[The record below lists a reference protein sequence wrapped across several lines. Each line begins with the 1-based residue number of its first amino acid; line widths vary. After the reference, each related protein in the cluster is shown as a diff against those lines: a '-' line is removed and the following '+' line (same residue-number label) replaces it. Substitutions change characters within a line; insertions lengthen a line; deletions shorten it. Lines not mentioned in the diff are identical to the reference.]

1 MQDRLAAWRRMLHQI
16 PEVGMDLPN
25 TLAYVKDRLN
35 EMGVG
40 SAQAGRCGLYAL
52 LGQGTAPSCSAPH
65 AELRYLYFSSSNCPY
80 NIVPLL
86 PFRYPMKPD
95 TVIFGGISSNMWI
108 WSGLHIPLLPLSQH
122 LSIRIIALVFSLLP
136 LAFLLKYFPE
146 RYYVKGGF
154 THLIHM
160 TGGSFVVN
168 GTGRKGG
175 ENARVYT
182 CPVYGPIRTKLTGR
196 PERSRYPG
204 RSLFFSGQDRCVDN

>member
-1 MQDRLAAWRRMLHQI
+1 MQDRLAAWRRVLHQI

-52 LGQGTAPSCSAPH
+52 LGQGTTPSCSVPH

-95 TVIFGGISSNMWI
+95 TAIFGGISSNMWI
-108 WSGLHIPLLPLSQH
+108 WSAHTSASTIPTPFHSH
-122 LSIRIIALVFSLLP
+122 NCLSIFPIA
-136 LAFLLKYFPE
+136 
-146 RYYVKGGF
+146 
-154 THLIHM
+154 
-160 TGGSFVVN
+160 
-168 GTGRKGG
+168 
-175 ENARVYT
+175 
-182 CPVYGPIRTKLTGR
+182 
-196 PERSRYPG
+196 SR
-204 RSLFFSGQDRCVDN
+204 FFAKILS